1 MTLEISNAHPIP
13 TPGTRK
19 GFTQTLREM
28 HKGDSVEVPSAKKA
42 SIYGAAQAA
51 GVKVRTRSTD
61 DGTVRVWRIDGPENL
76 DIFGDPIKP
85 KPAAGPGGPAVPAPS
100 APVPAALTTL
110 AQPTAQD
117 PKPKSKAAA
126 AKSVPPA
133 DVVPRPKGAGYY
145 QPNQWSARVWYDDL
159 SKAPATT
166 KDTVFS

>member
-13 TPGTRK
+13 APGTRK

-61 DGTVRVWRIDGPENL
+61 EGTVRIWRIDGPEHL

-85 KPAAGPGGPAVPAPS
+85 KPV
-100 APVPAALTTL
+100 PVPSVSALAPAAS
-110 AQPTAQD
+110 AQASDPGPV
-117 PKPKSKAAA
+117 PKPKSQSA
-126 AKSVPPA
+126 AKSSDPPA
-133 DVVPRPKGAGYY
+133 DVKPRPKGPGYY
-145 QPNQWSARVWYDDL
+145 QPDHWSARVWYDDL
-159 SKAPATT
+159 DKAPTTT